1 MKIKLIIVG
10 KTTDASLIQLEEIYK
25 NRLKYYVSFEVLVV
39 PELKNTKSLSIGEQ
53 KEKEADLLLKILD
66 ANDDI
71 ILLDEKGQ
79 QFTSVEFST
88 FLSKKQQT
96 SYKSVTFVIGGA
108 YGFSDRI
115 YSRAS
120 SLVSLSKMTFSHQMV
135 RVFFLEQLYRAMT
148 IQKGEPYH
156 HE

>member
-1 MKIKLIIVG
+1 MKIKLIIIG
-10 KTTDASLIQLEEIYK
+10 KTGDTNLVQLEETYK
-25 NRLKYYVSFEVLVV
+25 NRLKHYIPFEVLLI
-39 PELKNTKSLSIGEQ
+39 PELKNTKSLSIAEQ
-53 KEKEADLLLKILD
+53 KEKEADLLLKVFD
-66 ANDDI
+66 ANDEI

-79 QFTSVEFST
+79 QFTSVDFST
-88 FLSKKQQT
+88 FLEKKQQT
-96 SYKSVTFVIGGA
+96 GYRNIVFVVGGA

-115 YSRAS
+115 YNRAN
-120 SLVSLSKMTFSHQMV
+120 SLISLSKMTFSHQMV